1 MTHDTRPY
9 LTMQHMQSIAPDLMG
24 FMQKQALDRINSVID
39 DIYDRASSLA
49 LRSLYFRLRETE
61 HLQQSEIVKLFA
73 LLEPTIEFDIDQRLS
88 KGMIATVLNDILH
101 FQNGA
106 IVLDYILPV
115 IEQHKTAIVTYLL
128 TYIKNKGVTPD
139 MRGFVDALSDLNL
152 NWPEIHIMNKSVQ
165 SLNENALTVDP
176 KLANS
181 VIAKFQGKTNLGPL
195 ITSLF
200 TYKNMGGDMSAID
213 AQAKETIMP
222 LLQAPINAKNLH
234 KIFDYVQRFS
244 ILFNWPEL
252 RDIKISTISRMIR
265 ALEKYKQQPG
275 HIDTASYAAHVIYMM
290 RQPPNVLEEAKPQL
304 VDTINKMKTPIMVDL
319 LTLYKHGNVGPAT
332 SCIYDLRSIG
342 IDWPEFAA
350 IDKSVAAGR
359 KPKPIA
365 EAASL
370 DTLLT
375 YADKNI
381 SQLVDGNVETFY
393 RFVLGLEKQ
402 AKGKTDAET
411 NALTTQ
417 VLFKHKAAIVAH
429 VNSLVNGKTPE
440 QNINGLF
447 AIQLLKR
454 LSINWPEIRQ
464 FVTTRAVDIVKH
476 GLTNYGLTTGLD
488 IMKTVEALGIP
499 KRDIEDAI
507 RTVGKKLLD
516 EINKMVDENAVQVAI
531 ENRFRLF
538 KRFGIVYKMKAG
550 PLKTKMLN
558 SLDNVLSQQ
567 GLTPSSVG
575 LINLI
580 TNYSADIAITMQ
592 EIAALM
598 QKHKTPVVKRLLQDF
613 KNDNTYNLSDYLKT
627 LKQLKL
633 DWPEIDIIIKSTRF
647 GLNES
652 LDAITANNAMTVLF
666 RILRVNWQAPKV
678 WERKA
683 YEQFIEDH
691 KQQILDH
698 FRHQAE
704 TVWQQDNDMSI
715 STDIFMAMGLQFNGK
730 DWPELK
736 EIFEQNRE
744 QIIRQLLKTVK
755 FHQGVNLYAKDILMT
770 LLAMGFKWPELEV
783 LQRSMNASQRR
794 GIGNE

>member
-1 MTHDTRPY
+1 MKHDTRPY
-9 LTMQHMQSIAPDLMG
+9 LTMQDMQSVAPDLMG
-24 FMQKQALDRINSVID
+24 FMKKQALDRINSVID

-49 LRSLYFRLRETE
+49 LRSLYFRLSETE
-61 HLQQSEIVKLFA
+61 YLQRSEIAKLFA
-73 LLEPTIEFDIDQRLS
+73 LLEPTVEFDIDQRLS
-88 KGMIATVLNDILH
+88 KGMIATVLNDLLH
-101 FQNGA
+101 FQKGA
-106 IVLDYILPV
+106 IALDYLLPV
-115 IEQHKTAIVTYLL
+115 IEQHKTAIMTYLL
-128 TYIKNKGVTPD
+128 TYIKTKGVTPD
-139 MRGFVDALSDLNL
+139 MRGFVDALSNLNL
-152 NWPEIHIMNKSVQ
+152 DWPEIRIMNKSVQ
-165 SLNENALTVDP
+165 SLNENSLIVSP
-176 KLANS
+176 KLVNA
-181 VIAKFQGKTNLGPL
+181 VIATFRGKTNLGPL

-213 AQAKETIMP
+213 AQAKEIIMP
-222 LLQAPINAKNLH
+222 LLQSPINAKNLH
-234 KIFDYVQRFS
+234 KIFDYIQRSS

-252 RDIKISTISRMIR
+252 RDIKISTIPRMIQQ
-265 ALEKYKQQPG
+265 LEKYKQKPDYT
-275 HIDTASYAAHVIYMM
+275 DTATYAAHVIYMM

-304 VDTINKMKTPIMVDL
+304 VVTINKIKTAIMVDL
-319 LTLYKHGNVGPAT
+319 LTLYKRGNVGPAT
-332 SCIYDLRSIG
+332 SCIHDLRSIG

-350 IDKSVAAGR
+350 IDKSVAANTKS
-359 KPKPIA
+359 KPLA

-381 SQLVDGNVETFY
+381 SQLVDGNIETFY

-417 VLFKHKAAIVAH
+417 VLFKHKAAIVDH

-454 LSINWPEIRQ
+454 LGINWPEIQQ

-488 IMKTVEALGIP
+488 IMKTVEAIGIP
-499 KRDIEDAI
+499 KREIEDAI

-538 KRFGIVYKMKAG
+538 KRFGIDYKMKAG
-550 PLKTKMLN
+550 PLKTKMLK

-567 GLTPSSVG
+567 GLTPSSVS
-575 LINLI
+575 LVNLI
-580 TNYSADIAITMQ
+580 TTYSADITITMQ
-592 EIAALM
+592 EIAELM
-598 QKHKTPVVKRLLQDF
+598 QKHKPSVIKRLLQDY
-613 KNDNTYNLSDYLKT
+613 KGDNTYNLKDYIIT
-627 LKQLKL
+627 LKSLKL
-633 DWPEIDIIIKSTRF
+633 GWPELDVIIKSMRS

-652 LDAITANNAMTVLF
+652 VDAITANNAMTVLF
-666 RILRVNWQAPKV
+666 RILKINWQAPKN

-704 TVWQQDNDMSI
+704 TVWPKDNDMSI

-736 EIFEQNRE
+736 EIFDQNKPA
-744 QIIRQLLKTVK
+744 ILRQLLKTIK
-755 FHQGVNLYAKDILMT
+755 FHNGVNLYAKDIFTT
-770 LLAMGFKWPELEV
+770 LLAMGFKWPELAII
-783 LQRSMNASQRR
+783 QKSATSTQS
-794 GIGNE
+794 IGNE